1 MPYQFGRKITNK
13 FDKMED
19 TNKKSQVRRI
29 FDSIS
34 HRYDFLNHFL
44 SAGVDFYWRKKAI
57 QLSGMSEQTTLLDI
71 ACGTGDFAIS
81 ARKSGIKNIFGA
93 DLSFNMLSLFNKKVD
108 WINGKIVES
117 VAELLPFKDE
127 SFTNITVA
135 FGVRNFYDIPQAF
148 RSFYRILSA
157 NGKVTVLEFRIPS
170 NQLVRNFYLFYFNKV
185 LPFIGKVVSNDNEA
199 YSYLP
204 ESVDEFDRKVDLVAV
219 FKQCGFSRVEKF
231 SLTFGLVQVVI
242 AGK

>member
-1 MPYQFGRKITNK
+1 
-13 FDKMED
+13 MEG

-57 QLSGMSEQTTLLDI
+57 KFSGMSSESKLLDI
-71 ACGTGDFAIS
+71 ACGTGDFAIT
-81 ARKSGIKNIFGA
+81 AKKFGVEKIFGA
-93 DLSFNMLSLFNKKVD
+93 DLSFNMLLLFNKKVD
-108 WINGKIVES
+108 WINGKVVES
-117 VAELLPFKDE
+117 VAEHLPFKDG

-148 RSFYRILSA
+148 KSFHQILSA
-157 NGKVTVLEFRIPS
+157 NGKVTVLEFRLPS
-170 NQLVRNFYLFYFNKV
+170 NLLVRNFYLFYFNKV
-185 LPFIGKVVSNDNEA
+185 LPFIGRLISKDKEA
-199 YSYLP
+199 YTYLP
-204 ESVDEFDRKVDLVAV
+204 ESVGEFDRKVNLV
-219 FKQCGFSRVEKF
+219 KLLNECGFTRVEKY

-242 AGK
+242 AEK

>member
-1 MPYQFGRKITNK
+1 
-13 FDKMED
+13 MEG

-57 QLSGMSEQTTLLDI
+57 KFSGMSSESKLLDI
-71 ACGTGDFAIS
+71 ACGTGDFAIT
-81 ARKSGIKNIFGA
+81 AKKLGIEKIFGA
-93 DLSFNMLSLFNKKVD
+93 DLSFNMLLLFNKKAG
-108 WINGKIVES
+108 WINGKLVET
-117 VAELLPFKDE
+117 VAEHLPFKKE

-148 RSFYRILSA
+148 KSFHRILTA
-157 NGKVTVLEFRIPS
+157 NGKVTVLEFRLPS
-170 NQLVRNFYLFYFNKV
+170 NTLVRNFYLFYFNKV
-185 LPFIGKVVSNDNEA
+185 LPFIGRLISKDKEA
-199 YSYLP
+199 YTYLP
-204 ESVDEFDRKVDLVAV
+204 ESVGEFDKKVDLVKL
-219 FKQCGFSRVEKF
+219 FNECGFSKVEKY

-242 AGK
+242 AEK